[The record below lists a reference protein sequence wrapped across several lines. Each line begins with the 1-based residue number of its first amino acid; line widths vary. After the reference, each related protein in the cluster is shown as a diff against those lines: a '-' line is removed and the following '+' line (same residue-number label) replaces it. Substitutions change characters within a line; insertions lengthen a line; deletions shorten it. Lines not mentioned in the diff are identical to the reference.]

1 MNEKLSNLVGDKK
14 YTEIAQHLSIS
25 ANYFGL
31 IVAGKRTP
39 SLEVAKEICDYFD
52 TTVED
57 IFFKNK
63 CDKKTRFPAKV

>member
-1 MNEKLSNLVGDKK
+1 MNEKLSNLVGNKK
-14 YTEIAQHLSIS
+14 YTEVAKHLSIS

-39 SLEVAKEICDYFD
+39 SLEVAKEICEYFD

-57 IFFKNK
+57 LFFNHE
-63 CDKKTRFPAKV
+63 CDESALKLTKV